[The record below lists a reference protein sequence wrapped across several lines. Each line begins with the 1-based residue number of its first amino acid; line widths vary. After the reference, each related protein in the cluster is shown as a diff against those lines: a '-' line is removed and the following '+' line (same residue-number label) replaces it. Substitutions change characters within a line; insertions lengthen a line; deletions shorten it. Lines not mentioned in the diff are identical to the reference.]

1 MWTDGGGRADRCLL
15 YTSDVYKRQV
25 YDHHADGHAAQAIK
39 LRNALRGCRYAIDM
53 RIGNIQRK
61 SGRK

>member
-1 MWTDGGGRADRCLL
+1 MEEEG
-15 YTSDVYKRQV
+15 VV